1 APEPIA
7 DNIVFTEDVVD
18 GLACAVE
25 ETFPRRGDIG
35 LLGGESLTWRWGE
48 ALLSRLAAHRIIEAD
63 DIGASL
69 RSIKTESEIR
79 LIREAGALGAAAVDA
94 AMAAAVPGTLEAEV
108 AAAAVR
114 LVVASGGAFYG
125 MGLSSGPWAHTFS
138 PSQPAAYSRRKI
150 EAGDMGPFRHLWVG
164 LRLSVRLRS
173 VSRSWHKANSG
184 TATVTGSGTRQREC
198 RN

>member
-1 APEPIA
+1 M
-7 DNIVFTEDVVD
+7 VD

-25 ETFPRRGDIG
+25 QTFSSRGDIG
-35 LLGGESLTWRWGE
+35 LLGGESLAWRWGQT
-48 ALLSRLAAHRIIEAD
+48 LLSRLPAHRMIEAD
-63 DIGASL
+63 DIGVSL

-94 AMAAAVPGTLEAEV
+94 AMAAAVPGALEAEV

-114 LVVASGGAFYG
+114 LVVASGAAFYG

-138 PSQPAAYSRRKI
+138 PSQPAAYSRRKLKT
-150 EAGDMGPFRHLWVG
+150 GDM
-164 LRLSVRLRS
+164 VRLDIYGSVHGYLFDRS

-184 TATVTGSGTRQREC
+184 TARVAGSGARQREC
-198 RN
+198 RNRASATGTAPWRGR